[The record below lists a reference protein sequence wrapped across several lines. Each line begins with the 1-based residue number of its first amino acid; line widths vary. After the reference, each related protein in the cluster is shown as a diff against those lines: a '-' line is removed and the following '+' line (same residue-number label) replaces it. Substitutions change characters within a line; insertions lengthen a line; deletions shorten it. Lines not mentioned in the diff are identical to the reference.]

1 MKSAASTPE
10 TIDAYIAAFPASVQK
25 RLQQVRRAV
34 VAAAPKATP
43 AISYGMP
50 AFVLNGNRIYFAAFK
65 KHIGLYP
72 GPAAILEFKEALA
85 GFHTSKGTIQFPF
98 DAPLPL
104 PLIKKIVRFR
114 LSSR

>member
-10 TIDAYIAAFPASVQK
+10 TIDAYIAAFPAAVQK

-34 VAAAPKATP
+34 VAVAPTATP
-43 AISYGMP
+43 VISYGMP
-50 AFVLNGNRIYFAAFK
+50 AFVLNRNRIYFAAFK

-72 GPAAILEFKEALA
+72 GPAVIRQFKDELA
-85 GFHTSKGTIQFPF
+85 GFATSKGAIQFPF

-104 PLIKKIVRFR
+104 PLIKQIVRFCLR
-114 LSSR
+114 GS